1 MIDKPLITVR
11 NLSVHFAI
19 GGALFGHKLV
29 VRAVNNV
36 SMDIRAGTF
45 FGLVGESGS
54 GKTTLGRALLKAV
67 PITDGYVEYDDER
80 VQYNLN
86 TLSATELKE
95 YRKRCQLIFQ
105 DPYAALS
112 PRMTVRDII
121 AEPLEVMKLTS
132 SRAETDELVREIAA
146 KCRLSLEHLRRYPHA
161 FSGGQR
167 QRISIARALVC
178 NPRFLVADECVAALD
193 VSIQADI
200 LNLLKSFQKGLGL
213 TFLFISHDLSVVAH
227 TCDTV
232 AVMYLGQIVEVAPT
246 AKLFFSTRHPYTRA
260 LLSAIPSL
268 DPDAEHK
275 TIKLEG
281 EIPSPANPPSGCKFH
296 TRCAFARDRCR
307 NEEPSLVEKDDDHL
321 VACHFAD
328 ELMGESGRVGS
339 VNISPPVS

>member
-1 MIDKPLITVR
+1 MTGKPLISVS
-11 NLSVHFAI
+11 NLSVHFSI
-19 GGALFGHKLV
+19 GGKLFGPKRF
-29 VRAVNNV
+29 VRAVDNV
-36 SMDIRAGTF
+36 SIDIAAGTF

-54 GKTTLGRALLKAV
+54 GKTTLGRALLGVYPLAGGHAQFSD
-67 PITDGYVEYDDER
+67 DGVEYD
-80 VQYNLN
+80 
-86 TLSATELKE
+86 LSNMSAVELKD

-132 SRAETDELVREIAA
+132 SRKETDERVREVAA
-146 KCRLSLEHLRRYPHA
+146 KCRLNLEHLRRFPHA

-200 LNLLKSFQKGLGL
+200 LNLLNSLQKEMGL

-227 TCDTV
+227 TCDHV
-232 AVMYLGQIVEVAPT
+232 AVMYLGQIVEIAPT
-246 AKLFFSTRHPYTRA
+246 KALFSNTRHPYTKA
-260 LLSAIPSL
+260 LLSAFPHL
-268 DPDAEHK
+268 DPDAEK
-275 TIKLEG
+275 TAIKLEG
-281 EIPSPANPPSGCKFH
+281 EIPSPINPPPGCKFH
-296 TRCAFARDRCR
+296 TRCSFARDRCKV
-307 NEEPSLVEKDDDHL
+307 EPPEWTKIDDEHF

-328 ELMGESGRVGS
+328 ELSL
-339 VNISPPVS
+339 